1 MRLLIANAN
10 TTEAITAACA
20 EAARA
25 AAAPGT
31 EIIAVTARFGPAVI
45 SSRAENVI
53 AGHAVLDTLA
63 EHAGQVDAVLL
74 AVSHDTAL
82 DAARQLMPCPVI
94 GMTEAA
100 CLTACMLG
108 GRFGIVT
115 FGGVEMYREL
125 VARYGLESRLADIV
139 GVNATPP
146 EAVSEPDSVGNKV
159 LLATRALA
167 AEGANSVV
175 LAGAALAG
183 FDNRL
188 QEAAPVALLDGMACG
203 VRMAELLVGLRLPK
217 PRAGSYAPPAGRQ
230 ASGISEALRALLR
243 GGG

>member
-1 MRLLIANAN
+1 MRLLVANAN
-10 TTEAITAACA
+10 TTEAITQACA
-20 EAARA
+20 AAARA

-31 EIIAVTARFGPAVI
+31 EIIAATPRFGPAVI

-53 AGHAVLDTLA
+53 AGHALLELLA
-63 EHAGQVDAVLL
+63 EHAGSVDAVLL

-82 DAARQLMPCPVI
+82 EGARQVMPCPVI

-108 GRFGIVT
+108 GRFGMIT

-125 VARYGLESRLADIV
+125 IARYGLDTRLADIIA
-139 GVNATPP
+139 VNATPP
-146 EAVSEPDSVGNKV
+146 EAVADPDSVGNKV
-159 LLATRALA
+159 LVAAKALA

-188 QEAAPVALLDGMACG
+188 QEASPVALLDGMACG
-203 VRMAELLVGLRLPK
+203 VRMAELLVSLGLPK
-217 PRAGSYAPPAGRQ
+217 PAAGSYAPPTGRS
-230 ASGISEALRALLR
+230 AAGISLPLAALLR
-243 GGG
+243 GNA

>member
-1 MRLLIANAN
+1 MRLLVANAN
-10 TTEAITAACA
+10 TTEAITEACA
-20 EAARA
+20 TAARA
-25 AAAPGT
+25 AAGPGT
-31 EIIAVTARFGPAVI
+31 EIIPATPRFGPAVI

-53 AGHAVLDTLA
+53 AAHAVLDLLA

-100 CLTACMLG
+100 CLAACMLG

-125 VARYGLESRLADIV
+125 ISRYGLDSRLVDIV

-146 EAVSEPDSVGNKV
+146 EAVADPDSVGNKV
-159 LLATRALA
+159 LVAARALA
-167 AEGANSVV
+167 SEGANGVV

-188 QEAAPVALLDGMACG
+188 QAASPVPLLDGMACG
-203 VRMAELLVGLRLPK
+203 VRMAEMMVALRLP
-217 PRAGSYAPPAGRQ
+217 RVQAGSYAAPKGRTGL
-230 ASGISEALRALLR
+230 GISPALAALLR
-243 GGG
+243 GET